1 MLRVLQNKEIE
12 RVGGSE
18 SIPVDIRVIAATHRN
33 LEEMIKEGKFREDL
47 WFRLNV
53 FPIVIPP
60 LRERKADIPVL
71 VHFFIE
77 KKSREMRLPSIP
89 KVTPGAIDRLI
100 AYHWPGNVRE
110 LQNVVEHALILNKA
124 GPLTFDHFLTTQ
136 PEVETQPGLISQD
149 APFNLDEVMSK
160 HIQRVLAVTKGKV
173 HGSGGA
179 AELLGINPSTLR
191 NRMNQLGISYGRRR
205 R

>member
-1 MLRVLQNKEIE
+1 MVRT
-12 RVGGSE
+12 S
-18 SIPVDIRVIAATHRN
+18 
-33 LEEMIKEGKFREDL
+33 KFREDL

-77 KKSREMRLPSIP
+77 KKSREMRLPNIP
-89 KVTPGAIDRLI
+89 KVTPGAIDRLM
-100 AYHWPGNVRE
+100 AYHWPGNARE
-110 LQNVVEHALILNKA
+110 LQNVVEHALILNKT
-124 GPLTFDHFLTTQ
+124 GPLAFDHFLTTQ
-136 PEVETQPGLISQD
+136 PEAETHPGLISED
-149 APFNLDEVMSK
+149 GPLKLDEVMSN
-160 HIQRVLAVTKGKV
+160 HIRRVLGMTKGKV

-191 NRMNQLGISYGRRR
+191 NRMNQLGIPYGRKRQ
-205 R
+205 